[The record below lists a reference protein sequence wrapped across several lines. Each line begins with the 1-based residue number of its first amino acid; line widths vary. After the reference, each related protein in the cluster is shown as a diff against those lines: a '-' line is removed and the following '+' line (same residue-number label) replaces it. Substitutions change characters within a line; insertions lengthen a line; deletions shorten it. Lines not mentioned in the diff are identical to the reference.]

1 MTGDLVCTA
10 LHCESDPR
18 AAMENATGP
27 EGLPS
32 PLPDVSPQRAARAR
46 RPFAALHNTSAEL
59 HHGAPPAKRA
69 ALPLARKSV
78 EVCSVSALAARAPL
92 LARSSSLCDVPA
104 LSQGGDLCR
113 SMGQLAAG
121 GDAAV
126 RQSYAGTLHVC
137 PTAWRLPAPVQL
149 CHALLRPAARSAV
162 SLPTRL
168 QYQAGAARSCSRPAH
183 LHRLHGRAARPADR
197 RRGRLPV

>member
-1 MTGDLVCTA
+1 MTGDLACA
-10 LHCESDPR
+10 ELHCASDPR

-27 EGLPS
+27 EGLPG

-59 HHGAPPAKRA
+59 HQGAAPAKRA
-69 ALPLARKSV
+69 AVPLARKSV

-104 LSQGGDLCR
+104 LLQGGDLRR
-113 SMGQLAAG
+113 SMGQLGAG

-126 RQSYAGTLHVC
+126 RRSYAGTLH
-137 PTAWRLPAPVQL
+137 ALPDRVAP
-149 CHALLRPAARSAV
+149 ASA
-162 SLPTRL
+162 
-168 QYQAGAARSCSRPAH
+168 
-183 LHRLHGRAARPADR
+183 
-197 RRGRLPV
+197 